1 LVHEALEEHGIN
13 GELIVLT
20 DGESAI
26 QFIQSLDAQGKECPD
41 LVILDL
47 NLPKKSGHQVL
58 ECVRQSVTCGVAP
71 VVILSSSD
79 TPEDRAETSRLGASR
94 YIRKPS
100 RLEEFM
106 SLGAIFKTMLGS
118 PPD

>member
-1 LVHEALEEHGIN
+1 VLVQEALEEHGID

-26 QFIQSLDAQGKECPD
+26 QFIRSLDAQRMACPD

-47 NLPKKSGHQVL
+47 NLPKKPGREVL
-58 ECVRQSVTCGVAP
+58 KCVRQSVACGLAP

-79 TPEDRAETSRLGASR
+79 APADLAETTQLGASR

-100 RLEEFM
+100 RLVEFM
-106 SLGAIFKTMLGS
+106 KLGAIFKTMLS
-118 PPD
+118 ASD